1 MDYKKLYEEQKE
13 EKEKLD
19 VLFVK
24 KTKGMNALF
33 MDYLKLKEST
43 HQWKTQCQEVERRE
57 LENGVILMEQ
67 IKKLKEANSKNK
79 YMNMDIRC
87 PIIQGIDVNLC
98 RLLQSWSENQ
108 LEDIIDWNFEEG
120 KEAMFYEELCNN
132 ISMELPKYI
141 GENVEGLCFDE
152 TWELM
157 ENYEANGWVKIK
169 REWNSE

>member
-1 MDYKKLYEEQKE
+1 MEAQKQIEELKEENKKLKGFFNFWNNQNLSCISATNLKKINVNLIEEIRQLKE

-67 IKKLKEANSKNK
+67 IKKLKEEK
-79 YMNMDIRC
+79 
-87 PIIQGIDVNLC
+87 G
-98 RLLQSWSENQ
+98 RLWV
-108 LEDIIDWNFEEG
+108 DEEG
-120 KEAMFYEELCNN
+120 ATHRVVKEAYSDEE
-132 ISMELPKYI
+132 
-141 GENVEGLCFDE
+141 
-152 TWELM
+152 
-157 ENYEANGWVKIK
+157 
-169 REWNSE
+169 